1 MPLTP
6 SVRVMVADDQLLVR
20 AGIVSLLSQID
31 GFSPAGAVSDGQL
44 ALEACESTPP
54 DVLLLD
60 LNMPGPDG
68 VAITRTLH
76 QRQPGVKV
84 LILSASTEAQVAR
97 DALAAGA
104 RGYVS
109 KDFVMDELAMA
120 LKAVTAGKVYLSPS
134 VATAVMLNASPEPV
148 ALTPRQQDVLR
159 GIAQGHSNKEI
170 ARDMGVSLKTVAY
183 HRAELIQRLDLHDV
197 ASLTRYA
204 IAQGMAN

>member
-204 IAQGMAN
+204 IAQGMVN

>member
-1 MPLTP
+1 
-6 SVRVMVADDQLLVR
+6 
-20 AGIVSLLSQID
+20 
-31 GFSPAGAVSDGQL
+31 
-44 ALEACESTPP
+44 
-54 DVLLLD
+54 
-60 LNMPGPDG
+60 
-68 VAITRTLH
+68 
-76 QRQPGVKV
+76 V

>member
-1 MPLTP
+1 
-6 SVRVMVADDQLLVR
+6 MVADDQLLVR

>member
-1 MPLTP
+1 MPLNP

>member
-1 MPLTP
+1 MPLNP
-6 SVRVMVADDQLLVR
+6 SLRVMVADDQLLVR
-20 AGIVSLLSQID
+20 AGIVSLLTQID
-31 GFSPAGAVSDGQL
+31 GVSPAGAVSDGRQ

-60 LNMPGPDG
+60 LQMPGPDG
-68 VAITRTLH
+68 VAITRMLH
-76 QRQPGVKV
+76 DRQPTVKV

-120 LKAVTAGKVYLSPS
+120 LKAVTAGQIYLSPS
-134 VATAVMLNASPEPV
+134 VATAVMLPASPEPV
-148 ALTPRQQDVLR
+148 PLTPRQQDVLR
-159 GIAQGHSNKEI
+159 GIARGLTNKEI

-204 IAQGMAN
+204 LAQGLRV